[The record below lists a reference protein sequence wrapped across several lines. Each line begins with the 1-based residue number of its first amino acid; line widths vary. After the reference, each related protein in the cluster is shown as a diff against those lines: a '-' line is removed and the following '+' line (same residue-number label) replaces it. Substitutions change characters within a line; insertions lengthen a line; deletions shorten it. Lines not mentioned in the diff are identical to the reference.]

1 VTRPGST
8 RPQDSLQD
16 NWPSPKNSD
25 NWIVFVL
32 YRYVTIHVATLI
44 K

>member
-8 RPQDSLQD
+8 APQDSLLD
-16 NWPSPKNSD
+16 NWQSPENSD

-32 YRYVTIHVATLI
+32 CRYVTIHVATLI